1 MKKFLQTFI
10 IAFSAGILGAWSYQV
25 FFVGKINDPQ
35 VSQTEQVPAN
45 LRVNYSHPENNPGSV
60 KADNLPVSFVEA
72 SEKSMESVVFIKNFS
87 GTDYRRYSMFDFF
100 FGERGAPQRQ
110 VSTGSGVIISNDGYI
125 VTNNHV
131 IEGAET
137 IEVVHQRITYKAEL
151 IGMDANTDIAVLKID
166 AKGLP
171 AIKQGNSRDLKI
183 GEWVIAVG
191 NPFNLTSTVTAGIVS
206 AKERQ
211 INILGGDFPLE
222 SFIQT
227 DAAIN
232 PGNSGGALVNIHG
245 ELVGI
250 NTAILSRTGSYTG
263 YGFAVP
269 VDIATKVAN
278 DLIRYGE
285 VQKAI
290 PGVDVVDITPELA
303 EEMGLKSL
311 NGVIVTHV
319 IREGAA
325 EKSGL
330 RKNDVITEI
339 NGAPIRGK
347 GNFEEALSYFYPGDR
362 ISLSYIRNKNQNKA
376 QLTLQNL
383 EGGTGVIKREYYS
396 SVLLGARLESVNAIE
411 RDRLDIPYGIKI
423 TGISRGYLRELGLGN
438 GFIITEINGKP
449 ARNPSVIGE
458 FLEKYSGRLLLEGVT
473 ANGQPFMQSYNVR

>member
-1 MKKFLQTFI
+1 MKKIFQTFI
-10 IAFSAGILGAWSYQV
+10 IAFSAGILGAWTYQN
-25 FFVGKINDPQ
+25 FYFKK
-35 VSQTEQVPAN
+35 ELFPAASTIENVQRN
-45 LRVNYSHPENNPGSV
+45 LSVDFKSPSPTPRVN
-60 KADNLPVSFVEA
+60 ADLPVSFVEA

-100 FGERGAPQRQ
+100 FGERGAAPQQ
-110 VSTGSGVIISNDGYI
+110 VSTGSGVIISQDGYI
-125 VTNNHV
+125 ITNNHV
-131 IEGAET
+131 IDRAET
-137 IEVVHQRITYKAEL
+137 IEVVHQRRTYKAEL
-151 IGMDANTDIAVLKID
+151 VGVDANTDIAVLKIE
-166 AKGLP
+166 AEHLP
-171 AIKQGNSRDLKI
+171 AIRKGSSRELKI

-232 PGNSGGALVNIHG
+232 PGNSGGALVNING

-278 DLIRYGE
+278 DLIKYGE

-290 PGVDVVDITPELA
+290 PGVDVVEITPELA
-303 EEMGLKSL
+303 KEMGLKSL

-319 IREGAA
+319 IKDGAA
-325 EKSGL
+325 ENSGI
-330 RKNDVITEI
+330 RKHDVITAV
-339 NGAPIRGK
+339 NGAEIKTK
-347 GNFEEALSYFYPGDR
+347 GNYEEALSYFYPGDK
-362 ISLSYIRNKNQNKA
+362 ISLDYLRNNTRNTV

-396 SVLLGARLESVNAIE
+396 SALLGARLESVNAIE
-411 RDRLDIPYGIKI
+411 RDRLGISHGIKI
-423 TGISRGYLRELGLGN
+423 TGLSRGYLSDLGLGN
-438 GFIITEINGKP
+438 GFVITQINGKA
-449 ARNPSVIGE
+449 ARNPSVVGE
-458 FLEKYSGRLLLEGVT
+458 FLEKYSGKLLLEGVT
-473 ANGQPFMQSYNVR
+473 PNGQPFMQSYSIR